1 MDRTQSTIEAG
12 DRKPLSLW
20 NMFTGFLLIGLMGF
34 GGIAVSAQ
42 YIMVEKRK
50 WFTLKEFVELFGICS
65 ILPGGNFLNA
75 AVMIGDE
82 NRGPLGSIVCLF
94 SLLLAPLLILLAIAV
109 GYDQYSHLPDVRAAT
124 AGAASAAAG
133 LIFGTAGRLMKGVEK
148 TAVSLIAGLSTFIAI
163 GVFRFPLW
171 AVVLVICPLA
181 IGWTIQKGRARE

>member
-1 MDRTQSTIEAG
+1 
-12 DRKPLSLW
+12 
-20 NMFTGFLLIGLMGF
+20 MFTGFLLIGLMGF